1 MLVICVRSSNDG
13 DHDALKDEVL
23 LCSKSCLGIFR
34 DVSKSRC
41 NFGLLLNC
49 LQSIAA
55 CISFLG
61 QLSTTGEGETGGLEG
76 IEQVVEEAFEI
87 VKKWL
92 NKSLSS
98 KIPCYRIEEAEL
110 ELKVFQKSF
119 VFVINK
125 ANCNLLEFASCGRT
139 DKMETIPYCRRAFL
153 QHISFPL
160 ALLVTRIVK
169 YVVQVP

>member
-1 MLVICVRSSNDG
+1 MVICIRSSSDG
-13 DHDALKDEVL
+13 HHDALKDEVL

-41 NFGLLLNC
+41 NFGLLLDC

-61 QLSTTGEGETGGLEG
+61 QLSTTGEDETGRFEG
-76 IEQVVEEAFEI
+76 IEQVVEEAFKI

-92 NKSLSS
+92 KKSLSS

-110 ELKVFQKSF
+110 ELKVFQKCLVCLF
-119 VFVINK
+119 INK
-125 ANCNLLEFASCGRT
+125 ANGNLLEFASCVRT
-139 DKMETIPYCRRAFL
+139 DKMETIHY
-153 QHISFPL
+153 
-160 ALLVTRIVK
+160 
-169 YVVQVP
+169 

>member
-1 MLVICVRSSNDG
+1 MLVICIRSSSDD

-41 NFGLLLNC
+41 NFGLLLDC

-61 QLSTTGEGETGGLEG
+61 QLSTTGEDETGGLEG
-76 IEQVVEEAFEI
+76 IEQVVEETFEI
-87 VKKWL
+87 VMKWL
-92 NKSLSS
+92 KKSLSS

-110 ELKVFQKSF
+110 ELKVIQKSF
-119 VFVINK
+119 VFV
-125 ANCNLLEFASCGRT
+125 
-139 DKMETIPYCRRAFL
+139 Y
-153 QHISFPL
+153 
-160 ALLVTRIVK
+160 
-169 YVVQVP
+169 

>member
-61 QLSTTGEGETGGLEG
+61 QLSTTGEDETGGLEG

-92 NKSLSS
+92 KKSLSS

-110 ELKVFQKSF
+110 ELKVFQKSLCLF
-119 VFVINK
+119 MNK
-125 ANCNLLEFASCGRT
+125 VNCNLLEFASCGRT
-139 DKMETIPYCRRAFL
+139 DKMETVHYCRRGFL
-153 QHISFPL
+153 RHISFPL

>member
-1 MLVICVRSSNDG
+1 MLIICVSSSNDG
-13 DHDALKDEVL
+13 DHDILKDTAL
-23 LCSKSCLGIFR
+23 LCSKSCLEIFR
-34 DVSKSRC
+34 DVSKSCC
-41 NFGLLLNC
+41 NFQLLLDC

-55 CISFLG
+55 CISFLD
-61 QLSTTGEGETGGLEG
+61 QLSTTGEDQTGGLEG

-92 NKSLSS
+92 KKSLSS

-119 VFVINK
+119 VFVVNK

-153 QHISFPL
+153 HHISFPL

>member
-13 DHDALKDEVL
+13 DHDALKGKVL

-34 DVSKSRC
+34 DVSKSRS
-41 NFGLLLNC
+41 NFGLLLDC

-92 NKSLSS
+92 KKSLSS

-119 VFVINK
+119 VFVYQQSE
-125 ANCNLLEFASCGRT
+125 L
-139 DKMETIPYCRRAFL
+139 
-153 QHISFPL
+153 
-160 ALLVTRIVK
+160 
-169 YVVQVP
+169 

>member
-13 DHDALKDEVL
+13 DHDAWKDKVL

-41 NFGLLLNC
+41 NFGLLLDC

-61 QLSTTGEGETGGLEG
+61 QLSTTGEDETGGLEG

-92 NKSLSS
+92 KKSLSS
-98 KIPCYRIEEAEL
+98 KISCYRIEEAEL
-110 ELKVFQKSF
+110 ELKVCQKCF
-119 VFVINK
+119 VFVYQ
-125 ANCNLLEFASCGRT
+125 LSEL
-139 DKMETIPYCRRAFL
+139 
-153 QHISFPL
+153 
-160 ALLVTRIVK
+160 
-169 YVVQVP
+169 